1 MDMLKL
7 IDAGERIGLHGPEL
21 QEFVRAEQEKERG
34 SRALEREVAK
44 EKAERERLI
53 ARENAAIERES
64 AERAREISKEKAES
78 DFQLVE
84 KQIELERMKANSN
97 NSNDS
102 HETLGD
108 NQNARI
114 GRPNPRFQCFDEQ
127 KDKID
132 SYLQTFER
140 FASNIGWEVESYG
153 TYLSTLL
160 TGKARDVY
168 NRLPIALA
176 NDYGYLKK
184 SLLEKYQLTVDDY
197 RRKFFSVR
205 QANGEK
211 CANFWGDL
219 EYNLDQWLGLVNRR
233 IAIATSTMATLSSI
247 WTSSRLSLALKMR
260 LYNSLIISIITYSS
274 ASWTLTKAQKK
285 RLDAFNTKALRRIV
299 GVRWYDY
306 VTNASILSRTGQ
318 PPLTTTIRKLRL
330 GAFGHICRLQPGTQA
345 IDILASTPPSSW
357 RRPRGRPPLR
367 WADQIVN
374 DTQLS
379 LSDAVTATQDRPTWR
394 SIVRDATCPTTQ
406 AN

>member
-1 MDMLKL
+1 
-7 IDAGERIGLHGPEL
+7 
-21 QEFVRAEQEKERG
+21 
-34 SRALEREVAK
+34 
-44 EKAERERLI
+44 
-53 ARENAAIERES
+53 
-64 AERAREISKEKAES
+64 
-78 DFQLVE
+78 
-84 KQIELERMKANSN
+84 
-97 NSNDS
+97 
-102 HETLGD
+102 
-108 NQNARI
+108 
-114 GRPNPRFQCFDEQ
+114 
-127 KDKID
+127 
-132 SYLQTFER
+132 
-140 FASNIGWEVESYG
+140 
-153 TYLSTLL
+153 
-160 TGKARDVY
+160 
-168 NRLPIALA
+168 
-176 NDYGYLKK
+176 
-184 SLLEKYQLTVDDY
+184 
-197 RRKFFSVR
+197 
-205 QANGEK
+205 
-211 CANFWGDL
+211 
-219 EYNLDQWLGLVNRR
+219 
-233 IAIATSTMATLSSI
+233 MA
-247 WTSSRLSLALKMR
+247 